1 MTHYKDIFFDLDRTL
16 WDFEKNSEA
25 ALQIIYD
32 TNNLHQYAPSFE
44 EFMAT
49 YRKINKSFWEA
60 YGKGEI
66 DKIELRNGRFLKTM
80 QAFEIGGSSLSAG
93 RRGIGKEMGDQYIQL
108 SPYQTNL
115 FPNTKEV
122 LTELK
127 ALDFNLHIITNGF
140 KEVQFIKLENSG
152 IQHFFNDILC
162 SEEVG
167 EKKPHPKV
175 FQSALQRTKAT
186 ASSSIMIGDD
196 FTADVIGAEKA
207 GIRGVLFDPE
217 NRFKGQSDVDRIT
230 DLEEIKPLV
239 LGF

>member
-93 RRGIGKEMGDQYIQL
+93 RACRQAGRRGIIC
-108 SPYQTNL
+108 
-115 FPNTKEV
+115 
-122 LTELK
+122 
-127 ALDFNLHIITNGF
+127 F
-140 KEVQFIKLENSG
+140 KG
-152 IQHFFNDILC
+152 IQAYLH
-162 SEEVG
+162 G
-167 EKKPHPKV
+167 E
-175 FQSALQRTKAT
+175 F
-186 ASSSIMIGDD
+186 
-196 FTADVIGAEKA
+196 
-207 GIRGVLFDPE
+207 
-217 NRFKGQSDVDRIT
+217 RI
-230 DLEEIKPLV
+230 I
-239 LGF
+239 FA